1 MRYMSP
7 DVVNGIT
14 ADDPRPSS
22 QAAAAFHA
30 PAGGGYRRHRPG
42 GRSQRAFENRF
53 HAGRRGSRRRGG
65 ADGKYGG
72 AYERGGICRLSGNR
86 GRPGRGRTGD
96 DRTLRPRRALGG
108 RDSRAMMD
116 VSPPEPITAEHDVEA
131 FSCGKAALDAW
142 LKTRAL
148 ANQAKGFTVGMVVHE
163 AGRVVGYYGLA
174 PTAVPCLLLGQLAT
188 DRNWA
193 VRGIGA
199 ALLGHALRRC
209 VLGARLIGG
218 RAVVVNA
225 IDAEASAFWRRRGFI
240 AGGDDPMVLFRSI
253 ADIAESLRLA
263 GATASRRR
271 QGT

>member
-1 MRYMSP
+1 
-7 DVVNGIT
+7 
-14 ADDPRPSS
+14 
-22 QAAAAFHA
+22 
-30 PAGGGYRRHRPG
+30 
-42 GRSQRAFENRF
+42 
-53 HAGRRGSRRRGG
+53 
-65 ADGKYGG
+65 
-72 AYERGGICRLSGNR
+72 
-86 GRPGRGRTGD
+86 
-96 DRTLRPRRALGG
+96 
-108 RDSRAMMD
+108 MMD

-174 PTAVPCLLLGQLAT
+174 PTAVVPASAPRAVRGGQPPNPVPCLLLGQLAT